1 MKCSPES
8 NLESKRRN
16 GRVADGHDDRPAENR
31 VMSFRQ
37 WCQLNGFSYATGR
50 RILASAD
57 GPIVLQLSA
66 NRIGIRHSD
75 NLRWQEECA
84 LRRSG
89 EAA

>member
-1 MKCSPES
+1 MNAPYS
-8 NLESKRRN
+8 NLKPKRRN
-16 GRVADGHDDRPAENR
+16 RRAAHDHHDRPADNA

-37 WCQLNGFSYATGR
+37 WCELNGFSPATGR
-50 RILASAD
+50 RILASAER
-57 GPIVLQLSA
+57 PIVLQLSA

-75 NLRWQEECA
+75 NLRWQEQCA